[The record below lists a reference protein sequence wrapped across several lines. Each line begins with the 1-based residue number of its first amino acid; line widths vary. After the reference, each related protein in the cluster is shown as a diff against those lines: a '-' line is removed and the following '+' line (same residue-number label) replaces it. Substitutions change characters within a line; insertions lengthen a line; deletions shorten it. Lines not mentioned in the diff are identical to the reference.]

1 MECSRRSTIRRL
13 SAADE
18 ALDEALRR
26 GSFGALLSGLLL
38 AIAFPAALWLSDF
51 VPEHAKPAWISIKRD
66 VVFFVKKVAFHPS
79 AASAGSAPDAE
90 PPQEVLGDRALAQR
104 HIDAFIAA
112 YDKTAQPFAWTM
124 KTVPQRRFKNRL
136 FAQLCFQVL
145 I

>member
-90 PPQEVLGDRALAQR
+90 PPQEVLGDRALAQQ
-104 HIDAFIAA
+104 HIDAFIVA
-112 YDKTAQPFAWTM
+112 YNNA
-124 KTVPQRRFKNRL
+124 
-136 FAQLCFQVL
+136 
-145 I
+145 